1 MKKRN
6 WKTIGI
12 GIATIFIYFFVQ
24 LFAGDLLGFFGLDT
38 SSINTHIKFLYLT
51 VVDILI
57 LSSILLINH
66 KTIEHDFKD
75 ILKNHKKYFSKGI
88 NYWLISLIVMMASNL
103 IIMLFFNNAIANNED
118 TIRTMLKIN
127 PIYVYFSAV
136 FFAPVVEELVFRQS
150 IRNIIKNDT
159 LFIIVSGLV
168 FGSLHVIGSATNWTD
183 FLYIIPYSAPGIAF
197 ACMLAKTKNIFTS
210 IGFHFMHNGIL
221 VGLQFLVLLFG

>member
-24 LFAGDLLGFFGLDT
+24 LFAGDLLGLFGLDT

-57 LSSILLINH
+57 LSSILLVNH

-136 FFAPVVEELVFRQS
+136 FFAPVAKLIKDFHQRLSTLGQQILYLGRDLRILLSHNELIRFQFFEIATKGL
-150 IRNIIKNDT
+150 IRNR
-159 LFIIVSGLV
+159 SQ
-168 FGSLHVIGSATNWTD
+168 
-183 FLYIIPYSAPGIAF
+183 IAF
-197 ACMLAKTKNIFTS
+197 HFIETYRLKFHQAIQNNHLMLATDK
-210 IGFHFMHNGIL
+210 
-221 VGLQFLVLLFG
+221 